1 MGATIVNP
9 IVRLVGSLTK
19 LLDGLNILIVISPGV
34 VELTL
39 SNDDELAYNC
49 ATKQVIQLLE

>member
-39 SNDDELAYNC
+39 NRDDELGYN
-49 ATKQVIQLLE
+49 